1 MKWPIEKMPS
11 EQLVQIFAL
20 RRGYEP
26 LRADC
31 SVVRSDGVDL
41 QQLLAHEVR
50 SRYASALMTLAI
62 EYLPTED
69 VSSRTRL
76 VVLPDGSGAIDLPEN
91 VVRTG
96 EVKLSSWIAG
106 VSPTAEDDRIVQ
118 AQSNQWSRGGRYEPV
133 AVEHENRLYVY
144 SPDPKGDAIER
155 LTVVCMPGINEPY
168 AITEPL
174 LNAIININTEL

>member
-1 MKWPIEKMPS
+1 MPS
-11 EQLVQIFAL
+11 EQLVQMFAL

-62 EYLPTED
+62 ECLPTDD
-69 VSSRTRL
+69 VSSQTRL
-76 VVLPDGSGAIDLPEN
+76 VVLPDGSGVIDLPEN
-91 VVRTG
+91 AVRTG
-96 EVKLSSWIAG
+96 EVKLSSWVTG
-106 VSPTAEDDRIVQ
+106 VTPTAEDGCIVQ
-118 AQSNQWSRGGRYEPV
+118 SQSNQWSRGGRYEPV
-133 AVEHENRLYVY
+133 AVERGNRLYVY
-144 SPDPKGDAIER
+144 SPDPKGDAVET
-155 LTVVCMPGINEPY
+155 LMVVRMPGMNEPY
-168 AITEPL
+168 AMTEPL